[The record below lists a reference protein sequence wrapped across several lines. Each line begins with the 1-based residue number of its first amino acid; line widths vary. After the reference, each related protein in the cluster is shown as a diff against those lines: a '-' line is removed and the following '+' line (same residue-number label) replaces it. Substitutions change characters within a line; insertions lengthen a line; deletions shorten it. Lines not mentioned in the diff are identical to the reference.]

1 MFKCTSIKKLKFNWL
16 GERERGEEKEKRNEA
31 QKEREKSGSLNANET
46 GALTGYKNMKS
57 TLPFSCFRYNL
68 SSRFS
73 FFVDAAVIF
82 SAFCLALDAWE
93 RGLGDAFGWA
103 STQFGREKGAS

>member
-1 MFKCTSIKKLKFNWL
+1 MFKCTSIKKLKFNRL
-16 GERERGEEKEKRNEA
+16 ERERGEKKAKRNEA
-31 QKEREKSGSLNANET
+31 ERKRKKSGSLNANET

-73 FFVDAAVIF
+73 FFVVVVIF
-82 SAFCLALDAWE
+82 SAFFRLALDAWE
-93 RGLGDAFGWA
+93 RDLGDAF
-103 STQFGREKGAS
+103 R